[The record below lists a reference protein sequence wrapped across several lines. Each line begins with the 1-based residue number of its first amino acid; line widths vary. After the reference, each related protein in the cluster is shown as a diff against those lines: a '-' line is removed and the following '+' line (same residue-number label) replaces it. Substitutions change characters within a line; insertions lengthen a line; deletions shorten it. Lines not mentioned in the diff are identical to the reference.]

1 MTMSPKHG
9 VARRQ
14 RHEDRNAFSSS
25 PRTTPLD
32 LAGLPVGVEV
42 VLATTGRN
50 FHVGPVMRAAHDH
63 RVGDEG
69 GHPSDDLADVCE
81 AIDVVELLLLAR
93 PEGRHS
99 DQHRVG
105 SQGGVGDCVVQGTP
119 GVAVVGRAVPRRQRG
134 AQKPIA
140 LFHIGLPGMLR
151 ADGRSGQGHPGAKQG
166 PGDLVVFRPAKSTG
180 CALRTGLQR
189 RPVGG
194 TREKG
199 LQVDVGRHLVGE
211 L

>member
-1 MTMSPKHG
+1 MSPKHG

-81 AIDVVELLLLAR
+81 AMTLLNFSFSHGPKA
-93 PEGRHS
+93 
-99 DQHRVG
+99 V
-105 SQGGVGDCVVQGTP
+105 TP
-119 GVAVVGRAVPRRQRG
+119 
-134 AQKPIA
+134 
-140 LFHIGLPGMLR
+140 
-151 ADGRSGQGHPGAKQG
+151 
-166 PGDLVVFRPAKSTG
+166 TN
-180 CALRTGLQR
+180 TGLGRKEAWATAWYKGPPESPLLVEPCRAGNEEHRNQSR
-189 RPVGG
+189 SFILVSLACFVQTDEAAKGIPVQSKA
-194 TREKG
+194 REI
-199 LQVDVGRHLVGE
+199 LLFSVLPNPQAVHFAPAFNDAR
-211 L
+211 